1 MHPES
6 ASDVPDRDIFGNAP
20 KKHRDWSHRRG
31 EPRVFALLWM
41 IYLMSSTMLMFSA
54 MASAYSIS
62 PGITRPAART
72 MLTVVIV
79 GFSILWP
86 MVRFSQTWFTNHKG
100 SLSSHVRAAIKD
112 SVVIFI
118 PMQAVIWP
126 QALPVLAGWPTD
138 VVAGIS
144 AFSLS
149 WIVILAGI
157 IALGSL
163 SIERNKGSE
172 LSRAAWMI
180 VVLFVVFAAPMA
192 AGFGIVNSTV
202 DVAHPRV
209 GWLLSPFAGLYEIT
223 RDRTELGLSASI
235 FIEHWRMIIAQLC
248 VGGALLL
255 IARASEVATRR
266 YRA

>member
-1 MHPES
+1 MHPEP
-6 ASDVPDRDIFGNAP
+6 AADVPDRDIFGNTP

-41 IYLMSSTMLMFSA
+41 IYLMCSTVLMFSA

-72 MLTVVIV
+72 MLALVTV
-79 GFSILWP
+79 GFSLLWP
-86 MVRFSQTWFTNHKG
+86 MVRFSQVWFTNHKG
-100 SLSSHVRAAIKD
+100 SLPSHVRAAIKD

-144 AFSLS
+144 ALSLA
-149 WIVILAGI
+149 WITILAGI

-172 LSRAAWMI
+172 LCRATWMFI
-180 VVLFVVFAAPMA
+180 VFIVVFAAPMT
-192 AGFGIVNSTV
+192 AGLGIVNGSV
-202 DVAHPRV
+202 DVTQPRV
-209 GWLLSPFAGLYEIT
+209 GWLLSPIAGLYEIT
-223 RDRTELGLSASI
+223 RDRKELGLSATI
-235 FIEHWRMIIAQLC
+235 FIEHWRMIIALLC
-248 VGGALLL
+248 VGAALLL